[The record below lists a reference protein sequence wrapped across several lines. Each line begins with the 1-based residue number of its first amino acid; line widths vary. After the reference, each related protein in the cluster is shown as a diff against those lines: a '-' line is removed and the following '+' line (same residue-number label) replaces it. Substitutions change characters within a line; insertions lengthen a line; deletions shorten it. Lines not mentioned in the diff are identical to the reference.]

1 VTEKSPKPERVS
13 GARIL
18 RRATRERTSARPPT
32 LRPPDSGSLGSGVV
46 LTRVSSAL
54 ASPLSVLIVVPGLVL
69 IVGLALGLLAQWS
82 LRGSNLE
89 VARARLSDQAEHVA
103 RNVRLTLAQA
113 DPVLESL
120 AGLSR
125 EHDPE
130 RDFHAFGRALADLMR
145 GRAGVTYVS
154 ASFPD
159 GTFQGAYLNEDKRIE
174 FQDSRI
180 TPQGTRV
187 RRYAVEAR
195 PILRFL
201 SEEYTQ
207 YDPRQRGFYQSA
219 ARAQKAVWTEP
230 YPFYKTRITGI
241 TRAAPLYRDTAN
253 GRELG
258 AVLTVDYDV
267 QAMSRFLSA
276 RKLPD
281 VRAVLYA
288 HRGEV
293 LAYASDDGRTVPI
306 PHEERTLRFADLA
319 DPVLSAYYAR
329 AKQKNFAPQAVSR
342 VVVEGTPYLAAVARA
357 SDDPELDWSVAYLAP
372 ESTFLRALH
381 RYQRQGAT
389 TSTVVLLVAFLVAW
403 LFARHV
409 TRARREIEV
418 AKAEAKRAQNEVRE
432 LGSYRLVSCLGKGG
446 MGEVWRAHH
455 RLLSREAAIKLI
467 RPSEDG
473 AGPSRSELKA
483 RFRREAEVLSSLRSR
498 NTIELFDYGVTDD
511 ETFFFVMELLD
522 GMDLETLVNRH
533 GAQPWSRAVP
543 LLIQACASLA
553 EAHDAGLVHRD
564 IKPANIFVCRAADE
578 LDVVKVLDFGLVRT
592 LRLDED
598 RQAIDLSEVAAAA
611 EGQLTMSG
619 SALGTPGFMSPE
631 QTLGVEID
639 ARADLYALGCVA
651 VWLLS
656 GRLLFDHENPLHRL
670 VATMTEEIPDL
681 SARIP
686 GAPEPLLALLRAL
699 LSKKPDDR
707 PASAREVMRALR
719 AIPLDPTRWNEER
732 ARAWWR
738 EHVPPLEATID
749 DAQSARSVVVAE

>member
-1 VTEKSPKPERVS
+1 MRRV
-13 GARIL
+13 
-18 RRATRERTSARPPT
+18 TRERTSARPPT
-32 LRPPDSGSLGSGVV
+32 VPPRDSGGLASGVM

-54 ASPLSVLIVVPGLVL
+54 ASPLSVLIVVPSLVL
-69 IVGLALGLLAQWS
+69 IVGLALSILADSS

-89 VARARLSDQAEHVA
+89 VARARLNDQAEHVA

-113 DPVLESL
+113 DPLLESL

-125 EHDPE
+125 DHAPE
-130 RDFHAFGRALADLMR
+130 RDFHPFGRALADLMR
-145 GRAGVTYVS
+145 GRAGVAYVS
-154 ASFPD
+154 VSFPD
-159 GTFQGAYLNEDKRIE
+159 GTFQGAYLNDDKRLE

-180 TPQGTRV
+180 TPEGTRV
-187 RRYAVEAR
+187 RRYAVEPR

-207 YDPRQRGFYQSA
+207 YDPRQRGFYLSA
-219 ARAQKAVWTEP
+219 ARARKAVWTEP
-230 YPFYKTRITGI
+230 YPFYKTRVTGI
-241 TRAAPLYRDTAN
+241 TRAAPLYRDGPS
-253 GRELG
+253 GRELS

-267 QAMSRFLSA
+267 QAMSSFLSA

-288 HRGEV
+288 HGGDV
-293 LAYASDDGRTVPI
+293 LAYASDDGRSAPI
-306 PHEERTLRFADLA
+306 PREERTLRFSDLA
-319 DPVLSAYYAR
+319 DPVLSAFYAQ
-329 AKQKNFAPQAVSR
+329 AKQKGFSPRAVPR
-342 VVVEGTPYLAAVARA
+342 LLVKGTPYLAAVARA

-372 ESTFLRALH
+372 ESAFLRALH
-381 RYQRQGAT
+381 RYQRHSLT
-389 TSTVVLLVAFLVAW
+389 TSAVVLLFAFLVAW

-418 AKAEAKRAQNEVRE
+418 AKAAAARAQNEVRE

-467 RPSEDG
+467 RPSDDG

-543 LLIQACASLA
+543 LLIQVCASLA

-564 IKPANIFVCRAADE
+564 VKPANVFVCRAADE

-592 LRLDED
+592 LRLEEE
-598 RQAIDLSEVAAAA
+598 RHAAIDLSEVAAAA
-611 EGQLTMSG
+611 EGKLTMSG

-631 QTLGVEID
+631 QALGVEID

-670 VATMTEEIPDL
+670 VATMTEDIPDL

-699 LSKKPDDR
+699 LSKKPDER
-707 PASAREVMRALR
+707 PASARDVMRALR
-719 AIPLDPTRWNEER
+719 AIPLDTNSWNEER

-738 EHVPPLEATID
+738 EHVPPLDTHAG
-749 DAQSARSVVVAE
+749 DALSARSVVVAE

>member
-1 VTEKSPKPERVS
+1 MSRQPERHS
-13 GARIL
+13 GARIM
-18 RRATRERTSARPPT
+18 RRGRDRTSARPPT
-32 LRPPDSGSLGSGVV
+32 LRPPDSGALASGVI
-46 LTRVSSAL
+46 LTRLSSAL
-54 ASPLSVLIVVPGLVL
+54 ASPLSVLIVVPSLVL
-69 IVGLALGLLAQWS
+69 IVGLTLGYLADSS

-113 DPVLESL
+113 DPLLESL

-125 EHDPE
+125 EHGPE
-130 RDFHAFGRALADLMR
+130 KDFHAFGRALADLMR
-145 GRAGVTYVS
+145 GRAGVTYISV
-154 ASFPD
+154 SFPD
-159 GTFQGAYLNEDKRIE
+159 GTFQGAYLKDDKRIE

-180 TPQGTRV
+180 TEQGTHV

-195 PILRFL
+195 PILRFV
-201 SEEYTQ
+201 SEEYTR
-207 YDPRQRGFYQSA
+207 YDPRKRGFYQRALA
-219 ARAQKAVWTEP
+219 AGKAVWTDP
-230 YPFYKTRITGI
+230 YPFYKTRVTGI
-241 TRAAPLYRDTAN
+241 TRAAPLYRDTAS
-253 GRELG
+253 GRELS

-267 QAMSRFLSA
+267 QAMSSFLSA

-288 HRGEV
+288 HSGDV
-293 LAYASDDGRTVPI
+293 LAYASDDGHEVPI
-306 PHEERTLRFADLA
+306 PSEERTLRFSDLG
-319 DPVLSAYYAR
+319 DGVLSAYYKQ
-329 AKQKNFAPQAVSR
+329 AKQKGFAPEAVPR
-342 VVVEGTPYLAAVARA
+342 VVVAGTPYLAAVARA
-357 SDDPELDWSVAYLAP
+357 SEDPELDWSVAYLAP

-381 RYQRQGAT
+381 RYQRQSAT
-389 TSTVVLLVAFLVAW
+389 TSGLVLLVAFLVAW

-418 AKAEAKRAQNEVRE
+418 AKAEAKRAQNEARE

-446 MGEVWRAHH
+446 MGEVWRAQH

-467 RPSEDG
+467 RTSEE
-473 AGPSRSELKA
+473 GPSRAELRA

-511 ETFFFVMELLD
+511 DTFFFVMELLD

-533 GAQPWSRAVP
+533 GAQPWPRVVP

-564 IKPANIFVCRAADE
+564 VKPANIFVCRAADE

-592 LRLDED
+592 LTSDKEER
-598 RQAIDLSEVAAAA
+598 APIDLSAVAEAAQ
-611 EGQLTMSG
+611 GKLTMSG

-631 QTLGVEID
+631 QALGHEID

-656 GRLLFDHENPLHRL
+656 GRLLFDHENPLYRL
-670 VATMTEEIPDL
+670 VATMTEDIPDL
-681 SARIP
+681 KARIP
-686 GAPEPLLALLRAL
+686 NAPDALLALLRAM
-699 LSKKPDDR
+699 LSKKPEDR
-707 PASAREVMRALR
+707 PVSARAVGSVLR
-719 AIPLDPTRWNEER
+719 AIPLDEELWNDVV
-732 ARAWWR
+732 ARGWWQD
-738 EHVPPLEATID
+738 HVPQLETTVSPAPST
-749 DAQSARSVVVAE
+749 RSLVVAQ